1 MSARER
7 VIIVSVVHGMGKI
20 LRCTF
25 SLSGHTTIFIKFY
38 RSFELLGPKQ
48 LLPHNLYVC
57 AHHLV

>member
-7 VIIVSVVHGMGKI
+7 VIIVSVVHGMCKI
-20 LRCTF
+20 LCQVTQQY
-25 SLSGHTTIFIKFY
+25 LS
-38 RSFELLGPKQ
+38 SFELLGPKQ